1 MSEENKPKMDESF
14 RDSIATVTQKG
25 DRVWIFPKKP
35 SGKFYN
41 ARTLFSMVLLILLYG
56 LPFVKIN
63 GNSLILL
70 NILERKIILFGI
82 PFGPHDF
89 HIFVVAMILVVI
101 STFLFTVVYG

>member
-41 ARTLFSMVLLILLYG
+41 ARTLFSMGLLILLYG

-63 GNSLILL
+63 RNPLILL

-89 HIFVVAMILVVI
+89 HIFVVQ
-101 STFLFTVVYG
+101 